1 MIKVELVSW
10 LVVVV
15 VADLPALGA
24 LAKLMPDLRQIRRHL
39 PFWYNYLTFLVILQ
53 IKQQGL
59 NSFAHEKSDSAFFAE
74 SPCILVML

>member
-53 IKQQGL
+53 IKQ
-59 NSFAHEKSDSAFFAE
+59 
-74 SPCILVML
+74 

>member
-24 LAKLMPDLRQIRRHL
+24 LAKLTPD
-39 PFWYNYLTFLVILQ
+39 
-53 IKQQGL
+53 
-59 NSFAHEKSDSAFFAE
+59 
-74 SPCILVML
+74 